1 MTRVCRIVRIITYKI
16 FLVEKKNQ
24 QKSVSKKSSRG
35 QKYSYIHAHALTTYY
50 KIRYPKRK
58 KKFIFGTMVP
68 LLIQVL
74 VFAILKRQ
82 TH

>member
-24 QKSVSKKSSRG
+24 QKSSRG

-50 KIRYPKRK
+50 KIRYPKK
-58 KKFIFGTMVP
+58 KKNYLWDYGSPFNSGFGICNFKKDVH
-68 LLIQVL
+68 IN
-74 VFAILKRQ
+74 
-82 TH
+82 